1 MRALKRE
8 LLFFA
13 LIGVLFFIATG
24 FSAFN
29 TEKNYSGENPDQVE
43 PGRLTLDDRI
53 GFAII
58 LNAGYGTV
66 QLIPASSD
74 NGYTPHFQVSDQFK
88 PELACISNKVGDATR
103 DAPEGSGLGSLEN
116 PHALVESILAAEQYN
131 RGSLQRI
138 LESALAH
145 VALALT
151 GHVPEMSLGLGQ
163 VKPSVARAVLPPEEV
178 SIMSERELLDFLLD
192 DCSSAYVASTYVAT
206 LLRAEPVDRS
216 LKGIVGDVAAQYNGG
231 GNTAYVSAVTA
242 AFRLLANADYSAS

>member
-1 MRALKRE
+1 MPRSRSASPGSRRSAPRSSVSSPAALPPTSPPASPASSARPRRRRRSECGMRALKRE

-151 GHVPEMSLGLGQ
+151 GHVPEMSLGLG
-163 VKPSVARAVLPPEEV
+163 
-178 SIMSERELLDFLLD
+178 
-192 DCSSAYVASTYVAT
+192 
-206 LLRAEPVDRS
+206 
-216 LKGIVGDVAAQYNGG
+216 
-231 GNTAYVSAVTA
+231 
-242 AFRLLANADYSAS
+242 